1 MLPHNFQVEL
11 MGDRA
16 TLRQELIQSL
26 DGAVDIEALR
36 VANPVAG
43 VTLVPAVD
51 GPGPAGGQ
59 D

>member
-1 MLPHNFQVEL
+1 

-36 VANPVAG
+36 VANPL
-43 VTLVPAVD
+43 LV
-51 GPGPAGGQ
+51 
-59 D
+59 